1 MNASRAGAQNLHSP
15 LGYEDS
21 SAVKAED
28 AKFEK
33 TGIESSTQ
41 P

>member
-1 MNASRAGAQNLHSP
+1 LHTP
-15 LGYEDS
+15 IGYEDS

-33 TGIESSTQ
+33 SGIQSSTQ

>member
-1 MNASRAGAQNLHSP
+1 MNEIEKCIQSRDIELHSP
-15 LGYEDS
+15 FGYEDS

-33 TGIESSTQ
+33 TGIHH
-41 P
+41 